1 MTFFLGV
8 RVFLKKNKKHVSP
21 EAHGLYISTFVFQT
35 GPSMK
40 GPGPIQGPGW
50 ALGPLFGPEPFIW
63 PFIWALIWVFIYRV
77 PAMSPFLWLQNR
89 HCHVAV

>member
-1 MTFFLGV
+1 MTFLGGA
-8 RVFLKKNKKHVSP
+8 RFSAKKKERVSP

-35 GPSMK
+35 RPSMK

-63 PFIWALIWVFIYRV
+63 ALGPYLGFVYRV
-77 PAMSPFLWLQNR
+77 PAIFPFF
-89 HCHVAV
+89 VAAK

>member
-1 MTFFLGV
+1 MTFLGGA
-8 RVFLKKNKKHVSP
+8 RFSAKKKERVSP

-35 GPSMK
+35 RPSMK

-63 PFIWALIWVFIYRV
+63 ALGPYLGICLQGTCYI
-77 PAMSPFLWLQNR
+77 PFL
-89 HCHVAV
+89 CSYKIDMAICI

>member
-1 MTFFLGV
+1 MTCFWGCVFFCE
-8 RVFLKKNKKHVSP
+8 KKERVSP

-35 GPSMK
+35 RPSMK

-63 PFIWALIWVFIYRV
+63 PFIWALGPYLGVYLQGTCYI
-77 PAMSPFLWLQNR
+77 PFF
-89 HCHVAV
+89 VAAR